1 MGQYR
6 LRSGGGQVRDW
17 VSGPIFWGFLA
28 FEAHRRR
35 YNSPMAPCSAKCFA
49 ILLAPALAV
58 LVACTP
64 EASRETVEREL
75 LEADLA
81 FLQATTE
88 DGLEGW
94 LSFFTDDALRV
105 DLQGKTVVGLEA
117 IRAAD
122 AALFE
127 PGGPRLRWE
136 PAEAFAFTTGRGGVT
151 RGRYTLT
158 LDASA
163 EDTAPDII
171 SSGTYLT
178 LWRRVDGRFKVCLD
192 TSAADPSPEALLD

>member
-1 MGQYR
+1 
-6 LRSGGGQVRDW
+6 
-17 VSGPIFWGFLA
+17 
-28 FEAHRRR
+28 
-35 YNSPMAPCSAKCFA
+35 MAPCSPKCFA

-64 EASRETVEREL
+64 EASRETVEQEL

-105 DLQGKTVVGLEA
+105 ELQGPTVVGLKA
-117 IRAAD
+117 IRVAD

-136 PAEAFAFTTGRGGVT
+136 PAEAVAFTGGNGGMT

-158 LDASA
+158 LDAPGDDGGPIVVSR
-163 EDTAPDII
+163 
-171 SSGTYLT
+171 GT
-178 LWRRVDGRFKVCLD
+178 
-192 TSAADPSPEALLD
+192 

>member
-6 LRSGGGQVRDW
+6 LRSGGGQVHDR
-17 VSGPIFWGFLA
+17 VFRPVFWGFLA
-28 FEAHRRR
+28 
-35 YNSPMAPCSAKCFA
+35 YNSPMAPRPAKCFA
-49 ILLAPALAV
+49 ILLAAALAV

-64 EASRETVEREL
+64 EPSRETVEREL

-81 FLQATTE
+81 FLQATTQ

-105 DLQGKTVVGLEA
+105 DLQGRTVVGLEA

-127 PGGPRLRWE
+127 PRGPRLRWE
-136 PAEAFAFTTGRGGVT
+136 PAEAFAFTGGAGGAT

-158 LDASA
+158 RDSSADDA
-163 EDTAPDII
+163 EPDII
-171 SSGTYLT
+171 SEGTYLT
-178 LWRRVDGRFKVCLD
+178 LWRRVDGRFKVYLD
-192 TSAADPSPEALLD
+192 TDAPDPPPEALLD